1 MLSYFNLCIALIG
14 LCYCILLF
22 NFIIN
27 VIHLLVLFH
36 SFNQECIILV
46 KLPYL
51 TLLFGAGV
59 LPLSAEASSG
69 PNAHPRINP
78 KVRNLLQVYANLRR
92 MLQCSCLRSPGPK
105 KYLPKNSHRFSAMA
119 QQLPKRCKS
128 GHRGSS
134 ILLIN
139 KVRCRFKVLCPVR
152 RPTNNL
158 KSLFNQPIF
167 WRSFQARLGILKV
180 SQEEEPLRIAGES
193 VQESGCP
200 SCYHPTVSELEG
212 IN

>member
-1 MLSYFNLCIALIG
+1 
-14 LCYCILLF
+14 
-22 NFIIN
+22 
-27 VIHLLVLFH
+27 
-36 SFNQECIILV
+36 
-46 KLPYL
+46 
-51 TLLFGAGV
+51 
-59 LPLSAEASSG
+59 
-69 PNAHPRINP
+69 
-78 KVRNLLQVYANLRR
+78 
-92 MLQCSCLRSPGPK
+92 MLQCSCLRSPIPK
-105 KYLPKNSHRFSAMA
+105 KYLPKNSYRFSAMA
-119 QQLPKRCKS
+119 QQLPKRCKLVSSSSPQS
-128 GHRGSS
+128 GHRESS
-134 ILLIN
+134 ILLN